1 MMGCPE
7 RAYDLKASEMFQRQG
22 FFTSGFDKI
31 APFTDYIGAE
41 HILWSANFPL
51 TTSTWPRTRRHYRAL
66 LTRRLRR
73 DAQKVLWKNA
83 ANLSALD

>member
-1 MMGCPE
+1 
-7 RAYDLKASEMFQRQG
+7 MFQRQG

-51 TTSTWPRTRRHYRAL
+51 TTSPGRARATLSSAAYKASPARRAKGAVEKRREFVPAL
-66 LTRRLRR
+66 H
-73 DAQKVLWKNA
+73 
-83 ANLSALD
+83 

>member
-1 MMGCPE
+1 
-7 RAYDLKASEMFQRQG
+7 MFQRQG

-51 TTSTWPRTRRHYRAL
+51 TTSTWPRTRDTIERCL
-66 LTRRLRR
+66 QGVSGETRK
-73 DAQKVLWKNA
+73 KVLWKNA
-83 ANLSALD
+83 ANLYRL